1 MIAIPR
7 HIAESVQ
14 HMEDIYAAIRKS
26 HITFSKSQAMKIVGG
41 RTRLERLAATKKI
54 RVNVRGGNYR
64 MGQWECNGEDVLRY
78 AIDK

>member
-7 HIAESVQ
+7 HITESVQ
-14 HMEDIYAAIRKS
+14 HMEDIYSAIRKAQ
-26 HITFSKSQAMKIVGG
+26 ITFSKSQAMKIVGG

-78 AIDK
+78 ALDK